1 MSRFLKVKKNK
12 KEEGITLIALITT
25 IIVLLILAGIT
36 IGAITGSNGI
46 IGQAQS
52 AKEETEISQEK
63 EIIDVSTV
71 EAMGKNNRGNLEEEE
86 FQNSIDKHTNGRAS
100 VSDTGEEFEVF
111 FEETNRFYIVDK
123 DGNILNYDNVIIDNS
138 PGDLTKDENGN
149 NIEDGKPLE
158 IWSIE
163 DLVEWSKNY
172 TIYQNSNVILCRDL
186 NFKSK
191 HSYADSS
198 RTDYGHINNDGIT
211 EGLMEEMQSGEGF
224 TPIRRFSGTFEG
236 NNKILENIYINRTND
251 AQIGLFYEITSNAI
265 VKDLSISGTITSS
278 NTYVGAIAG
287 GINPNGEGGRIENCH
302 NYSQI
307 SGNNNIG
314 GIVGYIHHN
323 SKLEKIINC
332 SNEGDIISTGGTSS
346 SYVGGIIG
354 NTDLTTL
361 TVENCFNKGN
371 VQGSGITGNNKSYI
385 KNCYNIGET
394 KHGLAYTNQGK
405 IANCY
410 SIGNSSSRYLV
421 SNNYYT
427 DSYLYNCVYLKG
439 TADNVARTNSETS
452 IDKESCISMESQE
465 MKEDTFISTLNQ
477 NLEGVTD
484 IWVKDTNNINNGYP
498 ILKWQQ
504 EE

>member
-1 MSRFLKVKKNK
+1 MK
-12 KEEGITLIALITT
+12 
-25 IIVLLILAGIT
+25 
-36 IGAITGSNGI
+36 
-46 IGQAQS
+46 
-52 AKEETEISQEK
+52 
-63 EIIDVSTV
+63 
-71 EAMGKNNRGNLEEEE
+71 
-86 FQNSIDKHTNGRAS
+86 
-100 VSDTGEEFEVF
+100 
-111 FEETNRFYIVDK
+111 
-123 DGNILNYDNVIIDNS
+123 
-138 PGDLTKDENGN
+138 
-149 NIEDGKPLE
+149 
-158 IWSIE
+158 

-191 HSYADSS
+191 LSYADSS
-198 RTDYGHINNDGIT
+198 RTDYGDINNDGIT

-236 NNKILENIYINRTND
+236 NNKILENIYINRTN
-251 AQIGLFYEITSNAI
+251 ATQTGLFCEITSSAI

-278 NTYVGAIAG
+278 NMYVGAIAG
-287 GINPNGEGGRIENCH
+287 DINSNGEGGRIENCH
-302 NYSQI
+302 NYSRI

-354 NTDLTTL
+354 NTDSTTL

-421 SNNYYT
+421 NNNYYT
-427 DSYLYNCVYLKG
+427 DSYLYNCIYLKG

-465 MKEDTFISTLNQ
+465 MKEDTFITTLNQ

-484 IWVKDTNNINNGYP
+484 IWVKIQI
-498 ILKWQQ
+498 ILITDIQF
-504 EE
+504 